1 MKPSSNTNLWLRPL
15 GAAGLATI
23 LAFGLTACK
32 SNTTAPIT
40 NAAAGPDAADGNL
53 APVSGDQPTQV
64 LGQSASYQPQQQGE
78 TYTDGQQPPAPI
90 EQGYAN
96 NAPDQNDAYN
106 NQDVADYAD
115 QAPPPLPDYDQPPAP
130 DPNYI
135 WTPGYWAYGPEGYYW
150 APGVW
155 CPPPYYGALWTP
167 PYWGFYGGRYGFHHG
182 YWGLHI
188 GFYGGVDYGFGYI
201 GTGYFGGYW
210 HGNDFYYNRSV
221 TNVNF
226 RTNVYERPVVYNN
239 VTYGRGIQ
247 NRVSYNGGQGGIRVA
262 PRPAEV
268 VAMHENHVG
277 PIAAQTQVRT
287 EASQNRAQFF
297 NNNHG
302 RPAKAAFAR
311 PTGVPAGAPHIAEAP
326 AAVRQE
332 QQRSV
337 AIQQHNVQA
346 QQQRTAAPE
355 NRPGVAPQQ
364 QRGVEPNRAAEP
376 QQQRAV
382 EPNRAIAPQQ
392 QQRAVE
398 PQRVA
403 PQQQQQR
410 AVEPQRAAPQQQQQ
424 RAVEPQ
430 RVAPQPQQR
439 AVEPQRAAPQPQQRA
454 PEPQR
459 AAPPQARPEAAAP
472 RPAPEAR
479 PAPAPRAA
487 APAPRPA
494 PAAHAAPPP
503 HEEPHR

>member
-1 MKPSSNTNLWLRPL
+1 MKPSSKTKLWLRPL
-15 GAAGLATI
+15 GAAGLATA
-23 LAFGLTACK
+23 LAFAMTACK
-32 SNTTAPIT
+32 SNTAAPIT
-40 NAAAGPDAADGNL
+40 NVAADPNAADGNL

-64 LGQSASYQPQQQGE
+64 LGQTASYQPQQQGE
-78 TYTDGQQPPAPI
+78 SYPEGQQPPAPI
-90 EQGYAN
+90 EQGAPQQGYADN
-96 NAPDQNDAYN
+96 SGGQYADPSNDAYN
-106 NQDVADYAD
+106 NQDVAEYAQ

-135 WTPGYWAYGPEGYYW
+135 WTPGYWAYGDQGYYW

-210 HGNDFYYNRSV
+210 HGNDFYYNRAV

-226 RTNVYERPVVYNN
+226 RTNVYERPVVFNGHS
-239 VTYGRGIQ
+239 YGRGIE

-262 PRPAEV
+262 PRPSEV
-268 VAMHENHVG
+268 VAMHETHVG

-287 EASQNRAQFF
+287 EASQNRAQFY
-297 NNNHG
+297 NTNHG
-302 RPAKAAFAR
+302 RPAQVAFAR

-337 AIQQHNVQA
+337 AVQQHNVAA

-355 NRPGVAPQQ
+355 NRPGAAPQQGVRPGVAPQE
-364 QRGVEPNRAAEP
+364 QRGVEPNRAA
-376 QQQRAV
+376 
-382 EPNRAIAPQQ
+382 AP
-392 QQRAVE
+392 
-398 PQRVA
+398 
-403 PQQQQQR
+403 QQQQR
-410 AVEPQRAAPQQQQQ
+410 AVEPQRAAPQQQQ
-424 RAVEPQ
+424 
-430 RVAPQPQQR
+430 R
-439 AVEPQRAAPQPQQRA
+439 AVEPQRAAPQQQQRPAEQQRVAPQQQQRVA
-454 PEPQR
+454 EPQR
-459 AAPPQARPEAAAP
+459 AAPEARPAPVERAAP
-472 RPAPEAR
+472 VERPAPAARPAPEAR

-494 PAAHAAPPP
+494 PAPHAAPAP